1 MRLKKDHEN
10 KRKELEEKLK
20 SEREERMKVEEE
32 RRVWMDKYEKLL
44 EKAKRWGLALMR
56 SDDES
61 AGETLYPKMN
71 SKRDE
76 PDGFLT
82 VDGVAKKPQMLKR
95 KQAPSPNIGNNEFDD
110 EDSVLDRIPISELI
124 IKKCK
129 KLMSSSSL
137 ASDFS
142 DHGKQAKPSKV

>member
-1 MRLKKDHEN
+1 MPGIEN
-10 KRKELEEKLK
+10 
-20 SEREERMKVEEE
+20 VAIDAI
-32 RRVWMDKYEKLL
+32 VIID
-44 EKAKRWGLALMR
+44 

-95 KQAPSPNIGNNEFDD
+95 KQAPSPNIGNNENDDD
-110 EDSVLDRIPISELI
+110 EDSVLDRIPIS
-124 IKKCK
+124 
-129 KLMSSSSL
+129 
-137 ASDFS
+137 
-142 DHGKQAKPSKV
+142 